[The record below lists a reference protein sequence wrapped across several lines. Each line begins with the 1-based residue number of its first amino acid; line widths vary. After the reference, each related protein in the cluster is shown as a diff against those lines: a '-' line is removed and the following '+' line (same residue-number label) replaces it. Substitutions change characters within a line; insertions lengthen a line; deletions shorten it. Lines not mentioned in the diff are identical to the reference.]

1 MPHNA
6 QEKRAFVPCL
16 QTAPAVRSP
25 RCMHTQP
32 SLPRAGVQ
40 HASRARLQWF
50 RHRHPSRLR
59 GPIALLGL
67 CLLLHAPS
75 MAGETT
81 LESLGP
87 RYGFSRN
94 DPLLGK
100 RQTTNFALVDV
111 AALFRL
117 PWAWPLGESPW
128 RVETGLLTSAGALSA
143 AGDTGFI
150 ATVIPRVALSGWNG
164 VASLDAG
171 IGLGLF
177 GRDQYGPQDFGGH
190 VQVVLTTALHIHP
203 FSHAFAGF
211 ACSTSPT
218 QASMGRIP
226 SVSTCTSSK
235 LATDFDLRMSFQ
247 SDPFGKIW
255 PVFSPCE
262 MNIREGQAF

>member
-1 MPHNA
+1 
-6 QEKRAFVPCL
+6 
-16 QTAPAVRSP
+16 
-25 RCMHTQP
+25 MHTQP
-32 SLPRAGVQ
+32 SLPRDGVKKA
-40 HASRARLQWF
+40 HRARPQWF

-67 CLLLHAPS
+67 CLLLHAHS

-81 LESLGP
+81 LVSLDP
-87 RYGFSRN
+87 RYGFSRT

-100 RQTTNFALVDV
+100 RQTANFTLVDV

-117 PWAWPLGESPW
+117 PWAWPLGESSW

-150 ATVIPRVALSGWNG
+150 ATVVPRVALSGWNG

-171 IGLGLF
+171 IGLGVF

-203 FSHAFAGF
+203 LAQAFAGF
-211 ACSTSPT
+211 RLQHFPDAGLNGAHTL
-218 QASMGRIP
+218 G
-226 SVSTCTSSK
+226 V
-235 LATDFDLRMSFQ
+235 DL
-247 SDPFGKIW
+247 
-255 PVFSPCE
+255 
-262 MNIREGQAF
+262 